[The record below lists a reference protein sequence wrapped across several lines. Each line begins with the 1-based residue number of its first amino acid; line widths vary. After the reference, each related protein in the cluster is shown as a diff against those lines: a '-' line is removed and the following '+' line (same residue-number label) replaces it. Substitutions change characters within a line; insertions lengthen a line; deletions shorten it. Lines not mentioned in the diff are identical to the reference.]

1 MPSKSAAQP
10 AVVLAPLKGRT
21 VFAMATA
28 CGLAV
33 ANIYYNQP
41 MLALIEHQ
49 FASMTTVGLIPTATQ
64 LGYAIGLLL
73 LVPLGDLVERRRL
86 IVAQFLIL
94 TIALTGAALA
104 PGPWSLVAASFFVGT
119 FATVAQQIVPLA
131 VTLSPTP
138 LRGRTIGKVMSGVL
152 CGILF
157 SRTLSGFV
165 ATYLGWRAMFWISV
179 PLALFGAGLMAIA
192 LPRSEPTAHL
202 PYPSLLYSLQT
213 LWRAQTLL
221 RRATLTQAALFASF
235 ISFWT
240 ILSLHLAKPPYGY
253 GPYVAGLFGIVGAV
267 GVFAAPLAGQLADRK
282 GPLLVIVI
290 GAVVTV
296 ASWLMFGIWGTLAGL
311 IAGVVLLDFG
321 VQSSLVSNQHV
332 IYALDE
338 SARSRLNTLF
348 MGGMF
353 LGGAVGSTAATM
365 AWRQEGWLGT
375 CVIGIVF
382 ALLALIFQLDGLR
395 DRSRVPVT
403 EPSAEETPAS
413 AEGCLDASANA

>member
-1 MPSKSAAQP
+1 MPSEPLMQP
-10 AVVLAPLKGRT
+10 DVVVTPLKERT

-49 FASMTTVGLIPTATQ
+49 FASVTTIGMIPTATQ

-86 IVAQFLIL
+86 IVIQFLIL
-94 TIALTGAALA
+94 AIALAGAALA

-131 VTLSPTP
+131 VTLSPSA
-138 LRGRTIGKVMSGVL
+138 LRGRTIGKVMSGLL

-179 PLALFGAGLMAIA
+179 PLALFGAGLMAMA
-192 LPRSEPTAHL
+192 LPRSEPTTYL
-202 PYPSLLYSLQT
+202 RYPTLLYSLQK
-213 LWRAQTLL
+213 LWRAQPLL

-240 ILSLHLAKPPYGY
+240 ILSLHLAEPPYGY
-253 GPYVAGLFGIVGAV
+253 GPYAAGLFGIVGAV
-267 GVFAAPLAGQLADRK
+267 GVFAAPLAGRLADRR

-296 ASWLMFGIWGTLAGL
+296 TSWLMFGIWGMLTGL
-311 IAGVVLLDFG
+311 IVGVVLLDFG

-348 MGGMF
+348 MGGVF

-382 ALLALIFQLDGLR
+382 ALLALIFQLAGLR
-395 DRSRVPVT
+395 ARSR
-403 EPSAEETPAS
+403 SAVVQPTAK
-413 AEGCLDASANA
+413 G

>member
-1 MPSKSAAQP
+1 MLSKPVTQP
-10 AVVLAPLKGRT
+10 DAVVTPLKART
-21 VFAMATA
+21 VFAMAMA

-49 FASMTTVGLIPTATQ
+49 FASVTTIGMIPTATQ
-64 LGYAIGLLL
+64 LGYALGLLL

-86 IVAQFLIL
+86 IIVQFLIL
-94 TIALTGAALA
+94 TIALAGAALA
-104 PGPWSLVAASFFVGT
+104 PGPWSLVVASFFVGT

-131 VTLSPTP
+131 VTLSPTA
-138 LRGRTIGKVMSGVL
+138 LRGRTIGKVMSGLL

-179 PLALFGAGLMAIA
+179 PLALFGAALMAIA
-192 LPRSEPTAHL
+192 LPRSEPTTYL
-202 PYPSLLYSLQT
+202 RYPTLLYSLRK
-213 LWRAQTLL
+213 LWCAQPLL

-240 ILSLHLAKPPYGY
+240 ILSLHLAEPPYGY

-267 GVFAAPLAGQLADRK
+267 GVFAAPLAGHLADRR

-290 GAVVTV
+290 GAVVTI
-296 ASWLMFGIWGTLAGL
+296 ASWLMFGIWGMLTGL
-311 IAGVVLLDFG
+311 IVGVVFLDFG

-353 LGGAVGSTAATM
+353 LGGSVGSTAATM

-375 CVIGIVF
+375 CVIGLVF
-382 ALLALIFQLDGLR
+382 ALLALIFQLAGLR
-395 DRSRVPVT
+395 VRGRSSVVQPT
-403 EPSAEETPAS
+403 AK
-413 AEGCLDASANA
+413 G

>member
-1 MPSKSAAQP
+1 MPSEPLIQP
-10 AVVLAPLKGRT
+10 DVVVAPLKERT
-21 VFAMATA
+21 IFAMATA

-49 FASMTTVGLIPTATQ
+49 FASVTTIGMIPTATQ

-86 IVAQFLIL
+86 IVVQFLIL
-94 TIALTGAALA
+94 AIALAGAALA

-131 VTLSPTP
+131 VALSPSA
-138 LRGRTIGKVMSGVL
+138 LRGRTIGKVMSGLL

-179 PLALFGAGLMAIA
+179 PLALFGAGLMAMV
-192 LPRSEPTAHL
+192 LPRSEPTTYL
-202 PYPSLLYSLQT
+202 RYPTLLYSLQK
-213 LWRAQTLL
+213 LWRAQPLL

-240 ILSLHLAKPPYGY
+240 ILSLHLAEPPYGY
-253 GPYVAGLFGIVGAV
+253 GPYAAGLFGIVGAV
-267 GVFAAPLAGQLADRK
+267 GVFAAPLAGRLADRR

-296 ASWLMFGIWGTLAGL
+296 TSWLMFGIWAVLAGL
-311 IAGVVLLDFG
+311 IVGVVLLDFG

-348 MGGMF
+348 MGGVF
-353 LGGAVGSTAATM
+353 LGGAIGSTAATM

-382 ALLALIFQLDGLR
+382 ALLALIFQLAGLR
-395 DRSRVPVT
+395 ARSRSNVVHP
-403 EPSAEETPAS
+403 
-413 AEGCLDASANA
+413 NAKS

>member
-1 MPSKSAAQP
+1 MPSEPLMQP
-10 AVVLAPLKGRT
+10 DVVVTPLKERT

-49 FASMTTVGLIPTATQ
+49 FASVTTIGMIPTATQ

-86 IVAQFLIL
+86 IVIQFLIL
-94 TIALTGAALA
+94 AIALAGAALA

-131 VTLSPTP
+131 VTLSPSA
-138 LRGRTIGKVMSGVL
+138 LRGRTIGKVMSGLL

-179 PLALFGAGLMAIA
+179 PLALFGAGLMAMA
-192 LPRSEPTAHL
+192 LPRSEPTTYL
-202 PYPSLLYSLQT
+202 RYPTLLYSLQK
-213 LWRAQTLL
+213 LWRAQPLL

-240 ILSLHLAKPPYGY
+240 ILSLHLAEPPYGY
-253 GPYVAGLFGIVGAV
+253 GPYAAGLFGIVGAV
-267 GVFAAPLAGQLADRK
+267 GVFAAPLAGRLADRR

-296 ASWLMFGIWGTLAGL
+296 TSWLMFGIWGMLTGL
-311 IAGVVLLDFG
+311 IVGVVLLDFG

-348 MGGMF
+348 MGGVF

-382 ALLALIFQLDGLR
+382 ALLALIFQLAGLR
-395 DRSRVPVT
+395 ARGRSAIVQPT
-403 EPSAEETPAS
+403 AK
-413 AEGCLDASANA
+413 G

>member
-1 MPSKSAAQP
+1 MPSEPLMQP
-10 AVVLAPLKGRT
+10 DVVVTPLKERT

-49 FASMTTVGLIPTATQ
+49 FASVTTIGMIPTATQ

-86 IVAQFLIL
+86 IVIQFLIL
-94 TIALTGAALA
+94 AVALAGAALA

-131 VTLSPTP
+131 VTLSPSA
-138 LRGRTIGKVMSGVL
+138 LRGRTIGKVMSGLL

-179 PLALFGAGLMAIA
+179 PLALFGAGLMAMA
-192 LPRSEPTAHL
+192 LPRSEPTTYL
-202 PYPSLLYSLQT
+202 RYPTLLYSLQK
-213 LWRAQTLL
+213 LWRAQPLL

-240 ILSLHLAKPPYGY
+240 ILSLHLAEPPYGY
-253 GPYVAGLFGIVGAV
+253 GPYAAGLFGIVGAV
-267 GVFAAPLAGQLADRK
+267 GVFAAPLAGRLADRR

-296 ASWLMFGIWGTLAGL
+296 TSWLMFGIWGMLTGL
-311 IAGVVLLDFG
+311 IVGVVLLDFG

-348 MGGMF
+348 MGGVF

-382 ALLALIFQLDGLR
+382 ALLALIFQLAGLR
-395 DRSRVPVT
+395 ARGRSAIVQPT
-403 EPSAEETPAS
+403 AK
-413 AEGCLDASANA
+413 G